1 VAEPHWQRVDALFA
15 EALELPLEGR
25 AALLERAAAEDPA
38 LRREVESLLEAH
50 AVQGGIL
57 DGPADALAEAAPP
70 EPAPVAAGTH
80 LGSWR
85 LGELLGRGG
94 AGEVYRAERDEGGF
108 AQVAAIK
115 LLRPEAAGELERF
128 HAERRLLARLEH
140 PAIARILDGG
150 VAADGR
156 PYTVLEYVEG
166 RPITEAC
173 RARRLG
179 LSARLELFRE
189 VCEAVDFA
197 HRNLVVHRDLK
208 PGNIL
213 VGRDGRV
220 KLLDFGIA
228 KLLDEGG
235 AREETWAP
243 ITPDYAAPE
252 QLTGEP
258 VTTATDLWGLG
269 VVLFELLSDERPFP
283 SAGLPLAAALRSRLE
298 REAPQLSAVVAARAA
313 RGETVPVPPRALA
326 GDLDAIV
333 ALCLRREP
341 RQRYASAAELAR
353 DLERHLADRP
363 VRARAGLRRY
373 VAGRFV
379 RRHRWA
385 VGAVAT
391 VVVALLAGIVAFA
404 GQARRA
410 ERAADIA
417 RRAASREEALR
428 YSLVNLF
435 RESLAPAAGAGA
447 VTAKSMLD
455 RSAQRVLDQYRDD
468 PLLAGRVV
476 ETLADLYGALQDVE
490 GQAPLLEGFLE
501 RAGPEADPR
510 AVAVARQKLAQ
521 LELARGR
528 PERAGELLAAAEAFW
543 ESDPERWIEPRLE
556 GRFVRGLLLRTQGD
570 LAGSIAAY
578 ETAIPERVRLSG
590 RDHRETANLYNSLAI
605 TLTAAGRNE
614 EALAAYRE
622 ALGIHQRLGRGEEV
636 DALILLA
643 NSGTLAYRTG
653 RIREAEEILE
663 RAWRGQRAT
672 AGDSAAVAAA
682 MGLWGA
688 AATVR
693 GRAAAAV
700 APLREA
706 EAMAVRFAGEPSP
719 LAIQDR
725 IFLADALVATG
736 EGTEAAG
743 LLERALGLAHERY
756 GEAHLLTLR
765 ARLARARL
773 DLAAG
778 RAAAAA
784 ADLEALLPPL
794 AAAGPQGQ
802 SWVAHAQLALGDARL
817 ALGRPLEAAA
827 AFEEAVRLRESLLWN
842 GSAELAL
849 ARARL
854 GEARLAGE
862 VAGGR
867 DLIAAALPALR
878 AELGESHAET
888 RRAEKLLS

>member
-1 VAEPHWQRVDALFA
+1 VEAVFA
-15 EALELPLEGR
+15 EALELPLERR
-25 AALLERAAAEDPA
+25 AALLERAGAEDPA

-50 AVQGGIL
+50 AVPGGPL
-57 DGPADALAEAAPP
+57 DEPADTPAESL
-70 EPAPVAAGTH
+70 PVAAGAQ

-115 LLRPEAAGELERF
+115 LLRAEAAGELERF

-150 VAADGR
+150 VAPDGR

-173 RARRLG
+173 RARG
-179 LSARLELFRE
+179 LDLAARLELFRE

-213 VGRDGRV
+213 VGSDGRV

-228 KLLDEGG
+228 KLLDERG

-283 SAGLPLAAALRSRLE
+283 SAGLSLAAALRSRLE
-298 REAPQLSAVVAARAA
+298 REAPQLSRVVAARAA
-313 RGETVPVPPRALA
+313 RGEEVLVPPRALA

-333 ALCLRREP
+333 ALCLRRDP

-363 VRARAGLRRY
+363 VRARAGRRRY

-385 VGAVAT
+385 VGLAAA
-391 VVVALLAGIVAFA
+391 ALAALIGGVFAFA
-404 GQARRA
+404 AQARRA
-410 ERAADIA
+410 EREADNA

-428 YSLVNLF
+428 YSLVSLF
-435 RESLAPAAGAGA
+435 RDSLAPAGGAA
-447 VTAKSMLD
+447 PLTAKSMLD
-455 RSAQRVLDQYRDD
+455 RSAERVLDQYRDD
-468 PLLAGRVV
+468 PVLAGRVV

-510 AVAVARQKLAQ
+510 AVAVASQKLAQ

-528 PERAGELLAAAEAFW
+528 ADRAAELLAAASAFW
-543 ESDPERWIEPRLE
+543 ATDPQRWVEPRLE
-556 GRFVRGLLLRTQGD
+556 GEFVRGLLLRTQGD
-570 LAGSIAAY
+570 LAGSVAVY
-578 ETAIPERVRLSG
+578 EAAIPERIRLSG
-590 RDHRETANLYNSLAI
+590 RDHRETANLFNSLAI

-614 EALAAYRE
+614 EALATYRE
-622 ALGIHQRLGRGEEV
+622 ALAIHERLGRAGEV

-643 NSGTLAYRTG
+643 NTGTLAYRTG

-663 RAWRGQRAT
+663 RAWRGQRAA

-693 GRAAAAV
+693 GRAAEAL
-700 APLREA
+700 APLRES
-706 EAMAVRFAGEPSP
+706 EAMAVRFTGEASP
-719 LAIQDR
+719 LAVQDR
-725 IFLADALVATG
+725 IFLADALAATG
-736 EGTEAAG
+736 AREEAG
-743 LLERALGLAHERY
+743 KLLAKTLAIARERY
-756 GEAHLLTLR
+756 GEPHLLSLR
-765 ARLARARL
+765 LRLALARL

-778 RAAAAA
+778 RPTAAVAALDA
-784 ADLEALLPPL
+784 ILPPL

-802 SWVAHAQLALGDARL
+802 AWAAHAHLARGDAL
-817 ALGRPLEAAA
+817 SALGRVTEAAGS
-827 AFEEAVRLRESLLWN
+827 FEEAVRLRAALLWS
-842 GSAELAL
+842 GSAELAQ

-854 GEARLAGE
+854 GEARLA
-862 VAGGR
+862 AGDAAGR
-867 DLIAAALPALR
+867 TLLEGALPVLR
-878 AELGESHAET
+878 AELGAEHDET
-888 RRAEKLLS
+888 RRAERALG